1 MLRYKEGEAVNFP
14 FAVRVHLVASR
25 YGQSPAQ
32 VREWPASD
40 FLVACR
46 LLEISG

>member
-1 MLRYKEGEAVNFP
+1 MLRYKEGQAVNFP
-14 FAVRVHLVASR
+14 FDVRVHLVASR

-32 VREWPASD
+32 VREWPVGV
-40 FLVACR
+40 FLVACK